1 MTMNSPQHTARYW
14 LEKLYKW
21 VFPVLLLLLAFN
33 SYLEVSKYLTLK
45 RQREF
50 LISADWRTY
59 YLYFLVFNGLGVIL
73 GVITTLAPRMKK
85 PISLKIG
92 WIGWLLSSVL
102 MISIIWFH
110 LYAPWQRAYFG
121 IWSQALLIL
130 GGVSWIDFIIN
141 TDIDT
146 QDNRKTL
153 VMASGL
159 LIYVRIVMELRKTGW
174 VNGYRAITIIGALM
188 IFSLL
193 LIAYGPF
200 TFKRIRD
207 QIRKLASW
215 QRLTI
220 ATVLLL
226 SPFGVLFMIGP
237 EGYFNAPVSRLG
249 LFLITTPLVVT
260 LISDQHDKP
269 AMRDWVAGI
278 SLISAML
285 TLALVVAF
293 AVYEYDYP
301 FSLSWS
307 EGNRFYDYSLIFAS
321 KLYNYP
327 GKLVVP
333 YFDPGRYGL
342 WGIVFLLPQ
351 ASIGFHR
358 LWNLLLKTGLPF
370 LLGWTSGY
378 SIKDWRLR
386 LAFALGIYFFTA
398 QVGIY
403 APLII
408 SLTLVIAASRLPS
421 ISKRGLVIAIASLYA
436 GISRQTWAA
445 AAGIWGGLA
454 DVLLYYRNRKG
465 GILEKLWPTF
475 LLVIVGT
482 VPGAIGNWGKL
493 SDLATGTSLPTSQP
507 LLWYRLLPNATYGYG
522 ILLGTVI
529 ITGPILLLLA
539 WLIASRTWDL
549 DLLQKIAVVSACL
562 ILFIFGAVVSTK
574 IGGGSNLHNLDMFSG
589 TLILVTAVAV
599 ERLVAD
605 GKFRLNILPVGLQG
619 ILIFYAVLSLA
630 PMFGPVQ
637 YDRLPSQEEVDKA
650 LHDIRWSANH
660 YIEQGEVLFMDQRQ
674 LVTFGYMGNIPFVP
688 EYEKKYM
695 MDQAM
700 ASDANYF
707 TQYYKDLARKRFSL
721 IITEPLK
728 LDLVNWGEDESF
740 GEENDAWVK
749 WISEPTLCFYRP
761 IATYT
766 KMHVQLLVPQEDVS
780 DCLGY
785 LR

>member
-1 MTMNSPQHTARYW
+1 
-14 LEKLYKW
+14 
-21 VFPVLLLLLAFN
+21 
-33 SYLEVSKYLTLK
+33 
-45 RQREF
+45 
-50 LISADWRTY
+50 
-59 YLYFLVFNGLGVIL
+59 
-73 GVITTLAPRMKK
+73 
-85 PISLKIG
+85 
-92 WIGWLLSSVL
+92 
-102 MISIIWFH
+102 
-110 LYAPWQRAYFG
+110 
-121 IWSQALLIL
+121 
-130 GGVSWIDFIIN
+130 
-141 TDIDT
+141 
-146 QDNRKTL
+146 
-153 VMASGL
+153 
-159 LIYVRIVMELRKTGW
+159 
-174 VNGYRAITIIGALM
+174 
-188 IFSLL
+188 
-193 LIAYGPF
+193 
-200 TFKRIRD
+200 
-207 QIRKLASW
+207 
-215 QRLTI
+215 
-220 ATVLLL
+220 
-226 SPFGVLFMIGP
+226 
-237 EGYFNAPVSRLG
+237 
-249 LFLITTPLVVT
+249 
-260 LISDQHDKP
+260 
-269 AMRDWVAGI
+269 
-278 SLISAML
+278 
-285 TLALVVAF
+285 
-293 AVYEYDYP
+293 
-301 FSLSWS
+301 
-307 EGNRFYDYSLIFAS
+307 
-321 KLYNYP
+321 
-327 GKLVVP
+327 
-333 YFDPGRYGL
+333 
-342 WGIVFLLPQ
+342 
-351 ASIGFHR
+351 
-358 LWNLLLKTGLPF
+358 
-370 LLGWTSGY
+370 
-378 SIKDWRLR
+378 
-386 LAFALGIYFFTA
+386 
-398 QVGIY
+398 
-403 APLII
+403 
-408 SLTLVIAASRLPS
+408 
-421 ISKRGLVIAIASLYA
+421 
-436 GISRQTWAA
+436 
-445 AAGIWGGLA
+445 
-454 DVLLYYRNRKG
+454 
-465 GILEKLWPTF
+465 
-475 LLVIVGT
+475 
-482 VPGAIGNWGKL
+482 
-493 SDLATGTSLPTSQP
+493 LPTSQP